1 MGALAQKADVSKSTV
16 SVMLKASNA
25 QENAYALDAKISYRK
40 NKKILNLMKITK
52 SNIMQI

>member
-1 MGALAQKADVSKSTV
+1 VGALAQKADVSKSTV